1 MPSAFGFPDS
11 CSTPKSEDSP
21 TPNSLSSA
29 SPIDRN
35 IVDKPYKTTANYFQQ
50 VRKRRVSTAILEE
63 KRRRQK
69 VGKFD
74 NHPAS
79 RRFQEPS
86 VLSDYDHKRG
96 NNNRRPKKLQ
106 RRSGKVFSTK
116 SKRKNKIICT
126 SPVFLDPRDSRR
138 EREGMR
144 TKSGFLK
151 ISLDISEFFVRLFA
165 ENFICL
171 DKKRVRPLS
180 SNLISSQP
188 QTNDF
193 GMGAKMTCIFI
204 YFFPRFYYIVQ
215 IEQ

>member
-1 MPSAFGFPDS
+1 MPSS
-11 CSTPKSEDSP
+11 CSTPKSEESP
-21 TPNSLSSA
+21 IPNSLSSA

-63 KRRRQK
+63 KRRQKK
-69 VGKFD
+69 VGKFE

-79 RRFQEPS
+79 RRLQESS

-96 NNNRRPKKLQ
+96 NMNRRQHQQQPKKLQ

-138 EREGMR
+138 EREGM
-144 TKSGFLK
+144 
-151 ISLDISEFFVRLFA
+151 
-165 ENFICL
+165 
-171 DKKRVRPLS
+171 
-180 SNLISSQP
+180 
-188 QTNDF
+188 
-193 GMGAKMTCIFI
+193 
-204 YFFPRFYYIVQ
+204 
-215 IEQ
+215 